1 MLKSSVL
8 FASKFFSCEIH
19 EKNET
24 NERIIVKSKN
34 FRVFRI
40 FRFFRDKKSMIYEG
54 SLNCPITNR
63 RISVLS
69 VKSVNGLTCANAKS
83 QLTVNDIFCNSTS
96 IKKEGNYEHSNDFY
110 KAETRACQG
119 A

>member
-19 EKNET
+19 KKNET

-40 FRFFRDKKSMIYEG
+40 FRFFRDKKSMIYE
-54 SLNCPITNR
+54 
-63 RISVLS
+63 
-69 VKSVNGLTCANAKS
+69 
-83 QLTVNDIFCNSTS
+83 
-96 IKKEGNYEHSNDFY
+96 
-110 KAETRACQG
+110 
-119 A
+119 